1 MRFLQGDISFNS
13 LSITDVLEARE
24 AFHVHL
30 MHKANVIG
38 TAVGRYLIR
47 KDDPYPPKKPLPAS
61 KQQPRTLENSEV
73 REYSWPCVLVFIE
86 QWAPREDF
94 RSGGP
99 FEATDLIPRTI
110 YMPDGRRVPVC
121 VVVAPLIA
129 EAEPP
134 FMPPLL
140 KEGEHRSLSGGY
152 PIVTTVQDVPH
163 LASAGC
169 LVTDGHNTYLLTS
182 RHVTGDP
189 GTRLHVE
196 MAGRAVDLGVVSR
209 KQIGIMPFERLY
221 PTWPGADTVVNVDVG
236 LVELPDVRQWSA
248 SIFQLGQLGPLA
260 DLSVHNLSLNIIGCP
275 VRARG
280 GVSGPL
286 AGRVAALFYRY
297 KSVAGREYVADFL
310 IGSQDET
317 PLATH
322 PGDSGSIWVVDSPDA
337 AAPLMPLAIQW
348 GGAVF
353 GNALEKQ
360 PFALA
365 TNLSNVC
372 RELNVEIRRSSHLAQ
387 FEYWG
392 AVGHYTIGALACAQV
407 QDERLRDFLL
417 ANQDRISF
425 KPQDITDTSANDVSV
440 PDFVPLADV
449 PDKVWK
455 FAQSQ
460 KPFGRKGPEN
470 PNHYAD
476 IDVESGGR
484 TLESHSPTPDKLEPE
499 IWRAFYKAIGFN
511 SVSQRGMLPFRVWQ
525 IFNEMQKFVA
535 SGDVASYLAAAGV
548 LAHYV
553 GDACQPLHGSQFDDG
568 DPFRNPDGTKSDHF
582 LPHGKALGHGV
593 HSAYEAKMMD
603 TNFDAAISGVSDA
616 LTGTHGMTLVVS
628 GRDAGFA
635 ALELMRRTR
644 KHLDPKHIVDE
655 FIALGKAK
663 KTRQA
668 DVLLWNKFK
677 KPTITCIAD
686 GCRTLAMLWESAW
699 ASAAGDGIPDE
710 ALKPISKARLKKIY
724 EGQEFVPSKPL
735 GQIDPFLESQV
746 V

>member
-1 MRFLQGDISFNS
+1 MQFLQDDLSFNS
-13 LSITDVLEARE
+13 LSLTDVLRARE

-47 KDDPYPPKKPLPAS
+47 KDDPYPPEKPSAAS
-61 KQQPRTLENSEV
+61 KLQPRTLENSEV
-73 REYSWPCVLVFIE
+73 REYSWPCVLVFVE
-86 QWAPREDF
+86 NWAPKHEFGSD
-94 RSGGP
+94 GV
-99 FEATDLIPRTI
+99 FEATDLVPKTI

-121 VVVAPLIA
+121 VVAAPLVTD
-129 EAEPP
+129 AEPP

-140 KEGEHRSLSGGY
+140 KDDNRMLSGGY
-152 PIVTTVQDVPH
+152 PIITTVQGVAH
-163 LASAGC
+163 IASTGC
-169 LVTDGHNTYLLTS
+169 LVTDGHTTYLLTS

-189 GTRLHVE
+189 GTRLQVE
-196 MAGRAVDLGVVSR
+196 VAGRKVDLGIVSR
-209 KQIGIMPFERLY
+209 KQIGITPFERLY
-221 PTWPGADTVVNVDVG
+221 PTWPGAETVVNVDVG
-236 LVELPDVRQWSA
+236 LIELEDVRPWSA

-275 VRARG
+275 VRARA

-286 AGRVAALFYRY
+286 EGQIAALFYRY
-297 KSVAGREYVADFL
+297 KAVAGREYVADFL
-310 IGSQDET
+310 IGSRDET

-322 PGDSGSIWVVDSPDA
+322 PGDSGSLWVVDSPDA

-353 GNALEKQ
+353 GNALERQ

-372 RELNVEIRRSSHLAQ
+372 RDLNVEILRSSHLAS

-392 AVGHYTIGALACAQV
+392 AVGHYTIGALACGQV
-407 QDERLRDFLL
+407 QDKRLHDFML

-425 KPQDITDTSANDVSV
+425 KPGDITAKSANDVSV
-440 PDFVPLADV
+440 PEFVPLADV

-455 FAQSQ
+455 FAQSE

-476 IDVESGGR
+476 IDLEFQGR
-484 TLESHSPTPDKLEPE
+484 TLESHSPTADKLEPE
-499 IWRAFYKAIGFN
+499 IWRTFYKSVGFN
-511 SVSQRGMLPFRVWQ
+511 SVSQRGLLPFRVWQ
-525 IFNEMQKFVA
+525 IFIEMQKFVA
-535 SGDVASYLAAAGV
+535 SGDVVSFIAAAGV

-553 GDACQPLHGSQFDDG
+553 GDACQPLHCSQFDDG
-568 DPFRNPDGTKSDHF
+568 DPFHNPDGTKSDHF

-593 HSAYEAKMMD
+593 HSAYEASMLD
-603 TNFDAAISGVSDA
+603 TNYDEAIKGVSHA
-616 LTGTHGMTLVVS
+616 LTGKHGMKLVAS
-628 GRDAGFA
+628 GREAGFA

-644 KHLDPKHIVDE
+644 HNLNPKDIVDE

-668 DVLLWNKFK
+668 DVLLWEKFK

-686 GCRTLAMLWESAW
+686 GCRTLAMIWESAW
-699 ASAAGDGIPDE
+699 ASAGGNAISTDQ
-710 ALKPISKARLKKIY
+710 LKPVSKARLKKIY
-724 EGQEFVPSKPL
+724 EGQGFVPSKPL
-735 GQIDPFLESQV
+735 GQIDPFLQSQV